1 MLESLQRGEGVPQV
15 DVILNKR
22 RAQIDDA
29 VDDYDDEV
37 AADAAAGGA
46 DAARRPY
53 VDYRPEREEINPF
66 LADDDDDDR
75 TATPVV
81 RAAAKSA
88 AVDDDVRVSRVSCV
102 CRVFYAWHA

>member
-22 RAQIDDA
+22 RAKIDDA

-37 AADAAAGGA
+37 ADADAADGGA
-46 DAARRPY
+46 DAARRPD
-53 VDYRPEREEINPF
+53 VDYRPGREEINPF
-66 LADDDDDDR
+66 LADDDEDR
-75 TATPVV
+75 AATPVV

-88 AVDDDVRVSRVSCV
+88 AVDDDVRVSCV
-102 CRVFYAWHA
+102 CRARVVS